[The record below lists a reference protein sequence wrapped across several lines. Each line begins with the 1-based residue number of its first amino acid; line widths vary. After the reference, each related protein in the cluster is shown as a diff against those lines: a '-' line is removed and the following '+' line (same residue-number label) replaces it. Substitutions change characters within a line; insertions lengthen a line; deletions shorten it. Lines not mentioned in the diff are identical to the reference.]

1 MVATWRQ
8 ISTLILY
15 IATWL
20 RVFTPWFKLHVVLYH
35 GLQVHDACCAVLFP
49 SHLLVLLFKR
59 APISVDRRTGL
70 EAMLPQACTAVF
82 HFRERRLCHNR
93 RALAHSPQLICAEYL
108 WKSKIHQVPDYDRR
122 QATKC
127 SLVPREM
134 RPEGSHCR
142 LPRDRS
148 PVM

>member
-49 SHLLVLLFKR
+49 SHLLVLLFER
-59 APISVDRRTGL
+59 ATISIDRRTSL

-82 HFRERRLCHNR
+82 HFRETSLSQQARTS
-93 RALAHSPQLICAEYL
+93 ALAAINLRRIPLEIQDPPSP
-108 WKSKIHQVPDYDRR
+108 
-122 QATKC
+122 
-127 SLVPREM
+127 
-134 RPEGSHCR
+134 
-142 LPRDRS
+142 
-148 PVM
+148 